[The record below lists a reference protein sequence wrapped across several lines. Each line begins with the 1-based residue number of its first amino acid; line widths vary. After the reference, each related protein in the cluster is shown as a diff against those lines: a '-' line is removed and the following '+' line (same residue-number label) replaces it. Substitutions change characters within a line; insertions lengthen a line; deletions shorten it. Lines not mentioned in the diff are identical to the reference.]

1 MAMKKWC
8 LIFCLLLTGICQAQ
22 HKSNKTPNISVLLPF
37 YLDSAFNA
45 GEYKLGNGGI
55 PRYMLPALD
64 FYQGMMLAIDSLN
77 KEKIALSVN
86 FHDTK
91 ALNGGTDSLLTSE
104 ALPTTD
110 LLIALFNNRNEIK
123 PVAGFALD
131 NKIPLLSYTFPNDGG
146 VTNNPYLV
154 LINPT
159 LRTHLEAIFKYLQR
173 NHPLQNIHL
182 YKRKGATEDLI
193 RQVLEELNSKT
204 PAAKLKI
211 KVIELADNFTP
222 EEATAALDSTRENLV
237 ICGSLQDEFAFNLTR
252 TLGAAKSYRQTIIG
266 MPTWETGRDLSQY
279 AEIIY
284 TTHFQTQRN
293 EKAARAI
300 AAAYQKKMA
309 GGANDM
315 VYKGFE
321 AMYRFGKLLVRYPN
335 ELMQQLSNK
344 TFNLLN
350 DFDIRNVNNPADY
363 LENKKIYFVRKS
375 QGSIKSIRD

>member
-8 LIFCLLLTGICQAQ
+8 LVFCLLLTGICQAQ
-22 HKSNKTPNISVLLPF
+22 NNSGKTPNISVLLPL

-45 GEYKLGNGGI
+45 GEYKFGNGGI

-64 FYQGMMLAIDSLN
+64 FYQGMLLAIDSLN
-77 KEKIALSVN
+77 KEKIELSVN

-91 ALNGGTDSLLTSE
+91 SLKGGTDSLLTSD
-104 ALPTTD
+104 ALQSSD

-146 VTNNPYLV
+146 VTNNPFLV

-173 NHPLQNIHL
+173 NHPVQTIYL

-204 PAAKLKI
+204 PATRLKI

-266 MPTWETGRDLSQY
+266 MPTWEAGRDLSQY
-279 AEIIY
+279 AEIMY

-300 AAAYQKKMA
+300 AATYQKKMA
-309 GGANDM
+309 GRATDM
-315 VYKGFE
+315 VFKGFE
-321 AMYRFGKLLVRYPN
+321 AMYRFGKLLIRYP
-335 ELMQQLSNK
+335 EAFIQQLSN
-344 TFNLLN
+344 NH
-350 DFDIRNVNNPADY
+350 
-363 LENKKIYFVRKS
+363 
-375 QGSIKSIRD
+375 SIS

>member
-8 LIFCLLLTGICQAQ
+8 LVFCLLLTGVCQAQ
-22 HKSNKTPNISVLLPF
+22 YNSNKTPNISVLLPL

-45 GEYKLGNGGI
+45 GEYKFGNGGI

-64 FYQGMMLAIDSLN
+64 FYQGMLLAIDSLN
-77 KEKIALSVN
+77 KEKIELSVN

-91 ALNGGTDSLLTSE
+91 SLNGGTDSLLTSD
-104 ALPTTD
+104 ALQSSD

-146 VTNNPYLV
+146 VTNNPFLV

-173 NHPLQNIHL
+173 NHPVQTIYL

-204 PAAKLKI
+204 PATRLKI

-266 MPTWETGRDLSQY
+266 MPTWEAGRDLSQY

-300 AAAYQKKMA
+300 AATYQKKMA
-309 GGANDM
+309 GRATDM

-321 AMYRFGKLLVRYPN
+321 AMYRFGKLLIRYP
-335 ELMQQLSNK
+335 EAFMQQLSNK
-344 TFNLLN
+344 SLNLLN
-350 DFDIRNVNNPADY
+350 DFDIRSVNNPADY

-375 QGSIKSIRD
+375 QGSIKSIKD

>member
-8 LIFCLLLTGICQAQ
+8 LVFCLLLTGICQAQ
-22 HKSNKTPNISVLLPF
+22 NNSGKTPNISVLLPL

-45 GEYKLGNGGI
+45 GEYKFGNGGI

-64 FYQGMMLAIDSLN
+64 FYQGMLLAIDSLN
-77 KEKIALSVN
+77 KEKIELSVN

-91 ALNGGTDSLLTSE
+91 SLKGGTDSLLTSD
-104 ALPTTD
+104 ALQSSD

-146 VTNNPYLV
+146 VTNNPFLV

-173 NHPLQNIHL
+173 NHPVQTIYL

-193 RQVLEELNSKT
+193 RQVLEELNTKT
-204 PAAKLKI
+204 PATRLKI
-211 KVIELADNFTP
+211 KVIELADNFTS

-266 MPTWETGRDLSQY
+266 MPTWEAGRDLSQY
-279 AEIIY
+279 AEIMY
-284 TTHFQTQRN
+284 TTHFQTQRS
-293 EKAARAI
+293 EKASRAI
-300 AAAYQKKMA
+300 TSAYQKKMA
-309 GGANDM
+309 GRATDM

-321 AMYRFGKLLVRYPN
+321 AMYRFGKLLVRYP
-335 ELMQQLSNK
+335 EAFMQQLSNK
-344 TFNLLN
+344 SLNLLN
-350 DFDIRNVNNPADY
+350 DFDIRSVNNPADY

-375 QGSIKSIRD
+375 QGSIKSIKD

>member
-8 LIFCLLLTGICQAQ
+8 LFFCLLLTGICQAQ
-22 HKSNKTPNISVLLPF
+22 NKSNKVPNISVLLPL
-37 YLDSAFNA
+37 YLDSAFTA

-55 PRYMLPALD
+55 PRYILPALD

-77 KEKIALSVN
+77 KEKIELRVN

-91 ALNGGTDSLLTSE
+91 SLNGGTDSLLTTGT
-104 ALPTTD
+104 LDTTD
-110 LLIALFNNRNEIK
+110 LLIALFNNRNEVK
-123 PVAGFALD
+123 PLAGFALD

-173 NHPLQNIHL
+173 NHPVQTIYL

-204 PAAKLKI
+204 PATRLKI
-211 KVIELADNFTP
+211 KVIELVDNFTP

-252 TLGAAKSYRQTIIG
+252 TLGSAKSYRQTIIG
-266 MPTWETGRDLSQY
+266 MPTWEAGRDLSQY
-279 AEIIY
+279 AEIMY
-284 TTHFQTQRN
+284 TTHFQTQRS

-300 AAAYQKKMA
+300 AAGYQKKMA
-309 GGANDM
+309 GRANDM

-321 AMYRFGKLLVRYPN
+321 AMYRFGKLLVRFPD
-335 ELMQQLSNK
+335 EFLQQLSNK
-344 TFNLLN
+344 SFNLLN
-350 DFDIRNVNNPADY
+350 DFDIRNVNNPSDY
-363 LENKKIYFVRKS
+363 RENKKIYFVRKS
-375 QGSIKSIRD
+375 QGSIKSIKE

>member
-1 MAMKKWC
+1 MKKWC
-8 LIFCLLLTGICQAQ
+8 LVFCLLLTGICQAQ
-22 HKSNKTPNISVLLPF
+22 NNSGKTPNISVLLPL

-45 GEYKLGNGGI
+45 GEYKFGNGGI

-64 FYQGMMLAIDSLN
+64 FYQGMLLAIDSLN
-77 KEKIALSVN
+77 KEKIELSIN

-91 ALNGGTDSLLTSE
+91 SLNGGTDSLLTSD
-104 ALPTTD
+104 ALQSSD

-146 VTNNPYLV
+146 VTNNPFLV

-159 LRTHLEAIFKYLQR
+159 LKTHLEAIFKYLQR
-173 NHPLQNIHL
+173 NHPVQTIYL

-204 PAAKLKI
+204 PATRLKI

-252 TLGAAKSYRQTIIG
+252 TLGAAKSYRHTIIV
-266 MPTWETGRDLSQY
+266 MPTWEAGRDLSQY
-279 AEIIY
+279 AEI
-284 TTHFQTQRN
+284 
-293 EKAARAI
+293 
-300 AAAYQKKMA
+300 
-309 GGANDM
+309 
-315 VYKGFE
+315 
-321 AMYRFGKLLVRYPN
+321 
-335 ELMQQLSNK
+335 
-344 TFNLLN
+344 
-350 DFDIRNVNNPADY
+350 
-363 LENKKIYFVRKS
+363 
-375 QGSIKSIRD
+375 